1 MERLTHQRN
10 SGIKTGYW
18 SPNKKD
24 ELVTALAA
32 YEDTG
37 LTPKDIM
44 ELKEFCSNP
53 LNTAVPSIKCIMN
66 EDGVLEEYNDEYD
79 VTIHCENK
87 EQQDKLIE
95 RLNRCAWTP
104 ATEKL
109 PETDDYVLLSF
120 SNCTL
125 PLIGRYE
132 CDEDGGGAWYVGDCD
147 EEDTCISQNL
157 FVNAWMPLPKPY
169 REEDNAE

>member
-37 LTPKDIM
+37 LTPEDIM
-44 ELKEFCSNP
+44 ELKEFYSNP

-66 EDGVLEEYNDEYD
+66 EDGVLDIYDDAYDIVLHCASEE
-79 VTIHCENK
+79 
-87 EQQDKLIE
+87 EQIKTFEMLHK
-95 RLNRCAWTP
+95 RLWTP
-104 ATEKL
+104 VQEQL

-120 SNCTL
+120 ANFSL
-125 PLIGRYE
+125 LMIGRYE
-132 CDEDGGGAWYVGDCD
+132 RDEDGGGAWYVGDCD

>member
-37 LTPKDIM
+37 LVPEQICEIDKLYPEKCKEVV
-44 ELKEFCSNP
+44 ELKKQLP
-53 LNTAVPSIKCIMN
+53 KWIPT
-66 EDGVLEEYNDEYD
+66 
-79 VTIHCENK
+79 
-87 EQQDKLIE
+87 IE
-95 RLNRCAWTP
+95 RL
-104 ATEKL
+104 
-109 PETDDYVLLSF
+109 PENDNFVLLSF
-120 SNCTL
+120 ENFSL
-125 PLIGRYE
+125 PMIGRYE
-132 CDEDGGGAWYVGDCD
+132 QREDGGGNFYLGDDD

-157 FVNAWMPLPKPY
+157 FVNAWMPLPKQY

>member
-1 MERLTHQRN
+1 MNRLTHQRN

-37 LTPKDIM
+37 LTPEDVVILNDFEKSQIGKL
-44 ELKEFCSNP
+44 LKT
-53 LNTAVPSIKCIMN
+53 L
-66 EDGVLEEYNDEYD
+66 GEERKK
-79 VTIHCENK
+79 H
-87 EQQDKLIE
+87 
-95 RLNRCAWTP
+95 AWTP
-104 ATEKL
+104 VIEKL

-125 PLIGRYE
+125 LLIGRYE
-132 CDEDGGGAWYVGDCD
+132 CDEDSGGAWYVGDCD

>member
-1 MERLTHQRN
+1 MNRLTHQRN

-37 LTPKDIM
+37 LTPEDIM

-53 LNTAVPSIKCIMN
+53 LNTALPA
-66 EDGVLEEYNDEYD
+66 
-79 VTIHCENK
+79 VTIQALKWIPANK
-87 EQQDKLIE
+87 PPK
-95 RLNRCAWTP
+95 
-104 ATEKL
+104 
-109 PETDDYVLLSF
+109 TDDYVLLSF
-120 SNCTL
+120 ENFSC
-125 PLIGRYE
+125 PQIGRYE
-132 CDEDGGGAWYVGDCD
+132 HDEDGGGNWYLGDCD
-147 EEDTCISQNL
+147 EEDTCISQDL
-157 FVNAWMPLPKPY
+157 FVNAWMPLPKSY

>member
-1 MERLTHQRN
+1 MKRLTHQRDN
-10 SGIKTGYW
+10 GIKTGYW

-24 ELVTALAA
+24 ELVNALAA

-37 LTPKDIM
+37 LTPEDIM
-44 ELKEFCSNP
+44 ELKEFYSNP
-53 LNTAVPSIKCIMN
+53 LNAAVPSIKCIMS

-79 VTIHCENK
+79 VIIHCENK

-95 RLNRCAWTP
+95 RLNRCVWTP
-104 ATEKL
+104 VIEKL

-125 PLIGRYE
+125 LLIGRYE
-132 CDEDGGGAWYVGDCD
+132 RDEDGSGAWYVGDCN
-147 EEDTCISQNL
+147 EEDTCVSQDL
-157 FVNAWMPLPKPY
+157 FVNAWMPLPEQY
-169 REEDNAE
+169 QGEE